1 MREFFYT
8 RNYCIGLQS
17 ITYWNP
23 NWRKTTGNQDGMFPI
38 VFAFFQWV
46 PCSLFHPRGHL
57 NEFLSLFLPRRHL
70 NEFLSLFPRGNLN
83 DFLSL
88 FLHHVDIS
96 MGSFPCSCT
105 TWISQWVPFLVPA
118 TWTSQWVPCSL
129 FQPRG
134 HLNDFLSLFLHHVD
148 ISMTSFP
155 CSCHVE
161 ISMTSFPCSCTTWT
175 SQWVPFLVPA
185 PRGHLNVFLSLFLH
199 HVDISMRSFPCSC
212 TTWTSHWVPFIV
224 PAPRGHLNEFLSLF
238 LPGGHLKVFS
248 VANLPNR
255 EN

>member
-38 VFAFFQWV
+38 VFAFFQGV

-96 MGSFPCSCT
+96 MSSFPCSCHVD
-105 TWISQWVPFLVPA
+105 ISMSSLFLVPA
-118 TWTSQWVPCSL
+118 TWTSQWLPFLVL
-129 FQPRG
+129 APRG
-134 HLNDFLSLFLHHVD
+134 HLNDFLSLFLPRGNLNDFLSLFLHHVD
-148 ISMTSFP
+148 ISMS
-155 CSCHVE
+155 
-161 ISMTSFPCSCTTWT
+161 SFPCSCTTWT

-185 PRGHLNVFLSLFLH
+185 R
-199 HVDISMRSFPCSC
+199 
-212 TTWTSHWVPFIV
+212 WTSQSIFCRKF
-224 PAPRGHLNEFLSLF
+224 A
-238 LPGGHLKVFS
+238 K
-248 VANLPNR
+248 
-255 EN
+255 

>member
-96 MGSFPCSCT
+96 MSSFPCSCT
-105 TWISQWVPFLVPA
+105 TWISKWVPFLVPA
-118 TWTSQWVPCSL
+118 TRTSQWVPCSL

-134 HLNDFLSLFLHHVD
+134 HLNEFLF
-148 ISMTSFP
+148 
-155 CSCHVE
+155 
-161 ISMTSFPCSCTTWT
+161 
-175 SQWVPFLVPA
+175 
-185 PRGHLNVFLSLFLH
+185 LFLH